1 MIASN
6 PDNFS
11 SENWSKLKQGSQP
24 EISLRGSKVK
34 SKAQTGRG
42 YWKVKALTLGPG
54 VVSGLLSCLLPG
66 YGPLLFS
73 RSPLLLSLLSL
84 DELIPSQDLPTRIC
98 GWLCICLQLRSL
110 ARPASH
116 WTSPPGP
123 NPRGLSLSHFLLL
136 RPWPDSTA
144 RGITT
149 PSCSNQGES
158 GHPFFWITAILITP
172 CIHRALWKW
181 NETNV
186 NSLVCCY

>member
-42 YWKVKALTLGPG
+42 YWKVRALTLGPG
-54 VVSGLLSCLLPG
+54 VVSGLLPCPLPG

-73 RSPLLLSLLSL
+73 CGPLLLSLLSL
-84 DELIPSQDLPTRIC
+84 GELIPSQDLPTRIC

-110 ARPASH
+110 ARPAH
-116 WTSPPGP
+116 LPHTG
-123 NPRGLSLSHFLLL
+123 HLL
-136 RPWPDSTA
+136 RVPVCQASAYHTF
-144 RGITT
+144 
-149 PSCSNQGES
+149 SCSDPGQTPQQGAS
-158 GHPFFWITAILITP
+158 PSPAAQTKG
-172 CIHRALWKW
+172 
-181 NETNV
+181 
-186 NSLVCCY
+186 SLVTLSSELQQY